1 VNDIDVEAGELGLA
15 YVTPLDNSFGALARF
30 EHGRIPNALQVA
42 GFPPGFDNAYD
53 QYGIGLYTIWVPTPH
68 SRFEG
73 RVQAVRRQYDQAT
86 QRNYRGPILRTL
98 YTWTPTAKF
107 SLLAAASRDV
117 GPAEDIQTAFVL
129 VTGGYV
135 RPRWNVTEKISF
147 LGNAE
152 YNVWDYHGDPTVPGG
167 NFRHRV
173 RTFGGKVDYRP
184 TPKILLS
191 AGVNR
196 EVRTSDL
203 PTGDYAVTVGF
214 VEGRV
219 GF

>member
-1 VNDIDVEAGELGLA
+1 MLA
-15 YVTPLDNSFGALARF
+15 S
-30 EHGRIPNALQVA
+30 
-42 GFPPGFDNAYD
+42 
-53 QYGIGLYTIWVPTPH
+53 
-68 SRFEG
+68 
-73 RVQAVRRQYDQAT
+73 
-86 QRNYRGPILRTL
+86 
-98 YTWTPTAKF
+98 
-107 SLLAAASRDV
+107 ASRDV
-117 GPAEDIQTAFVL
+117 GPAEDIQTSFVL

-135 RPRWNVTEKISF
+135 RPRWILTEKVS
-147 LGNAE
+147 LLANAE

-184 TPKILLS
+184 TPRILLS

-203 PTGDYAVTVGF
+203 PTGDYEVTVGF
-214 VEGRV
+214 VEGRI